1 LCTTSFL
8 GQLGS
13 YTGKMYFSYNLLNT
27 LAYGYFIYLTLL
39 YNKSVPDPREKRRV
53 YESTPSRDTVPC
65 GTSSTHLLIHSLTH
79 SLTHSG

>member
-1 LCTTSFL
+1 MLLAAKAFSFFGSALCTTSFL

-13 YTGKMYFSYNLLNT
+13 TTGKVYFTYNLLNT

-53 YESTPSRDTVPC
+53 YGIP
-65 GTSSTHLLIHSLTH
+65 LLFISCSLAV
-79 SLTHSG
+79 G